1 MPNAKKKDNRDNRA
15 SAYNG
20 ENLRV
25 HNLVRNL
32 RGASY
37 DANGIF
43 DSAASNDFIT
53 EEMNRPGSQ
62 MPEKLHNLFD
72 QVDEGQRSVLTQAL
86 LDGISKYETDHGCE
100 CPADIVNQAIHNAF
114 GASPEGQKLD
124 AQFDAVSSSNSHS
137 DNFSLQPN
145 RAVIAILTTF
155 TESIPWAMYLP
166 ADIRSNEARLGILA
180 HRAATASGLYAQGDS
195 LDGVNS
201 GKPFIG
207 TSRIHTTTPTLTTGD
222 NPTSTGKIVG
232 KISYKQTAR
241 GVCDQTVT
249 ATKILRGR
257 TLVYVAGRVVAHE
270 SEANKNGTGNSPI
283 SGSFSVEGTNYTISG
298 NINSDTGAYELNTT
312 PALPATVPVMVEGFL
327 DYEADPSITPMLE
340 SDVEVFRLFA
350 NPWRVLTRL
359 SPDARTQISNEFGL
373 DAYSESILAVQA
385 QFANERH
392 KDAMFKG
399 LQLAQNNKL
408 TFDYGVAS
416 AHQDAALPE
425 VWRDFA
431 APLNEISQIMSERTI
446 DHGVTHLYVTK
457 KVASHLAGLPTTFF
471 EPSGIAAR
479 PSIYRLG
486 RLFGRY
492 EVYYTP
498 DILTETTNSSGKT
511 SAQILCV
518 GRASDVAR
526 NPIVMGDA
534 VAPTVIPLM
543 AGNDLRAGAG
553 FYARNFTCV
562 NPHEPS
568 SNGFGL
574 IEVTNL

>member
-1 MPNAKKKDNRDNRA
+1 MPTTNKDKRDDRA
-15 SAYNG
+15 NSYNG
-20 ENLRV
+20 ENLKV
-25 HNLVRNL
+25 YNLVRSL
-32 RGASY
+32 KGASY
-37 DANGIF
+37 DANGLF
-43 DSAASNDFIT
+43 DSASSDDFIAGELNQT
-53 EEMNRPGSQ
+53 GSQ
-62 MPEKLHNLFD
+62 MPEKLHALFD
-72 QVDEGQRSVLTQAL
+72 QIDESKRSVVTKAL
-86 LDGISKYETDHGCE
+86 LDGIANYETEHGCE

-114 GASPEGQKLD
+114 GASPEGRKLD
-124 AQFDAVSSSNSHS
+124 TQYDAVSASNSHA

-166 ADIRSNEARLGILA
+166 ADIRSNEARLGILG
-180 HRAATASGLYAQGDS
+180 HRAATPSGLYAKGDS

-207 TSRIHTTTPTLTTGD
+207 TSRIHTATATMTTD
-222 NPTSTGKIVG
+222 DSPTSTGKISG

-270 SEANKNGTGNSPI
+270 SEANKNGSGNSPI
-283 SGSFSVEGTNYTISG
+283 SGSFSIEGTEYTISG
-298 NINSDTGAYELNTT
+298 NINSDTGAFDLQTT
-312 PALPATVPVMVEGFL
+312 PNLPGTVPVMVEGFL
-327 DYEADPSITPMLE
+327 DYEADPSITPQLE

-392 KDAMFKG
+392 KDALFKG

-408 TFDYGVAS
+408 TFDYAAAS
-416 AHQDAALPE
+416 AHQDAALQE

-431 APLNEISQIMSERTI
+431 APLNEISQIMAERTI

-471 EPSGIAAR
+471 EPSGITAR

-498 DILTETTNSSGKT
+498 DILSETTNSGGKT

-534 VAPTVIPLM
+534 VAPTVIPLL
-543 AGNDLRAGAG
+543 AGDDLRSGAG